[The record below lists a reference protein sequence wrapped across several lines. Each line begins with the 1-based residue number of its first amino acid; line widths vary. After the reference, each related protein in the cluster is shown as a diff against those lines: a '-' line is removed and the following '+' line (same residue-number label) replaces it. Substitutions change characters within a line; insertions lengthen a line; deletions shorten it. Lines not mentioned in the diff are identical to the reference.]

1 MSLLIGKQFLYL
13 NYALFVPINTLVI
26 KLSLYINSIPVEQVI
41 IVLVL
46 SGLYSAI

>member
-26 KLSLYINSIPVEQVI
+26 KLSLYINSTPIEQVI
-41 IVLVL
+41 IARVL
-46 SGLYSAI
+46 SGLYPAV